1 MFMKKILFLLGASAA
16 LASCSTQA
24 HLCGAGPKNL
34 IKNSDFAIMTPER
47 DTLFLCEDES
57 MGKYIA
63 ELWKEGKFRT
73 EKPQPVVL
81 LIDCNLFDK
90 VTQRVS
96 TNESFVA
103 REVNP

>member
-1 MFMKKILFLLGASAA
+1 MFMKKLLFLLGACAA

-47 DTLFLCEDES
+47 DTLFLCEDEL

-63 ELWKEGKFRT
+63 GLWKEGIFRDGNR
-73 EKPQPVVL
+73 QPVVL

-90 VTQRVS
+90 VTQRVY

-103 REVNP
+103 REEKP

>member
-24 HLCGAGPKNL
+24 HLCETGPKNL
-34 IKNSDFAIMTPER
+34 IRNSEFAIMTPKM

-63 ELWKEGKFRT
+63 GLWKEGRFRT

-81 LIDCNLFDK
+81 LIDCNVFDK
-90 VTQRVS
+90 VAQRVS
-96 TNESFVA
+96 TNESIVA
-103 REVNP
+103 TEEKP